1 LSSRF
6 GIQGLRRL
14 PHPHPASD
22 GDRELAAALGYV
34 TRLAAGNW
42 VTGTGREATAL
53 LPLFAQALAPALP
66 RTCRQLHLPM
76 HLHFT
81 ALHLT
86 ALHCTSLHS
95 TRLHCPPLS
104 TPSHP
109 ALALTPPPVYA
120 GRAPRTCQSET
131 PWAPPPSTWL
141 PASAPARGLDQPFVI
156 GFWKTWA
163 SHAPMRPNAAQQHL
177 RIGGKS
183 CLCASLLS
191 RTHTHTHT
199 HRRTETAHTHTHRLP
214 GLSMV
219 PHALTDS
226 PRRAPLRHQRP
237 P

>member
-22 GDRELAAALGYV
+22 RDRELAAALGYV

-42 VTGTGREATAL
+42 VTGTGREATGAR
-53 LPLFAQALAPALP
+53 LPLFAHAP
-66 RTCRQLHLPM
+66 RTCPASHMQTAAPAHAPSLHCTSLHFTSLHSTP
-76 HLHFT
+76 LHFT
-81 ALHLT
+81 ALHSLLHLT
-86 ALHCTSLHS
+86 L
-95 TRLHCPPLS
+95 PY
-104 TPSHP
+104 P
-109 ALALTPPPVYA
+109 ALALTVYA
-120 GRAPRTCQSET
+120 CRAPRTCQSET

-177 RIGGKS
+177 RIGGKT

-191 RTHTHTHT
+191 HTRTHAHTHAHTHTHT
-199 HRRTETAHTHTHRLP
+199 ETAWPVHGPTCP
-214 GLSMV
+214 
-219 PHALTDS
+219 D
-226 PRRAPLRHQRP
+226 
-237 P
+237 